1 MGAPQRRTKA
11 VDPWRISI
19 DSGEPD
25 KSTDTTCFF
34 SDAGGLSIISR
45 RAMSGRNAAAI
56 ASSRPGQWIVRHSVP
71 IQEWR

>member
-25 KSTDTTCFF
+25 KSTDTACFF

-45 RAMSGRNAAAI
+45 
-56 ASSRPGQWIVRHSVP
+56 
-71 IQEWR
+71 